1 MHLLVLLLAALA
13 AARPDDISFD
23 GEEKAADETAATTTE
38 AVDAAEL
45 GVRQASRQV
54 NCQCQCSSITFLD
67 KFGKI
72 NGNCRS
78 SDNTGAVWCYV
89 DPRFTQCADLQRSTR
104 TTSLWSYQACATPD
118 LSSPQ
123 CGGFG
128 GNNGGF
134 SGNNGGFG
142 GNNGGFG
149 GSNGNFGGSNGG
161 FGGSTGGFGGSTGG
175 FGGSTGGFGGSTGGF
190 GGSTGGFGGSTGG
203 FGGSSG
209 NFGGSNGFNNGI
221 PNNGFNTGV
230 PNQGFQNNN
239 GGFANNGIRT
249 PSVTVGGLV
258 GTGTNGFSV
267 GSGAASGPE
276 GFPFQENGGFQAVL
290 SLAERKATAAKAGEG
305 SASEAPV
312 SESSD
317 SVSFSR

>member
-1 MHLLVLLLAALA
+1 MLLLVLLLVATA
-13 AARPDDISFD
+13 AARPEDINFG
-23 GEEKAADETAATTTE
+23 GEEKAAEETTTAAAAADET
-38 AVDAAEL
+38 EL

-67 KFGKI
+67 KFGNI

-78 SDNTGAVWCYV
+78 SDTTGAVWCYV
-89 DPRFTQCADLQRSTR
+89 DPRFSQCADLRRSTR
-104 TTSLWSYQACATPD
+104 TTSQWSYQACATPD
-118 LSSPQ
+118 LASPQ
-123 CGGFG
+123 CG
-128 GNNGGF
+128 
-134 SGNNGGFG
+134 GGFG

-149 GSNGNFGGSNGG
+149 GNNGG

-190 GGSTGGFGGSTGG
+190 GGSTGGFGGSTGS
-203 FGGSSG
+203 FGGSNG
-209 NFGGSNGFNNGI
+209 NFGGSTGGFGGSTGGFGGSTGFNNGI
-221 PNNGFNTGV
+221 PNTGFNTGL
-230 PNQGFQNNN
+230 PNQGFNNNNNN
-239 GGFANNGIRT
+239 GGFVSGGIRS
-249 PSVTVGGLV
+249 PSNTAGSPLI

-290 SLAERKATAAKAGEG
+290 SLAERKATAAKAGEEP
-305 SASEAPV
+305 ATEAPAAQGD
-312 SESSD
+312 D

>member
-1 MHLLVLLLAALA
+1 MLLLVLVLVATA
-13 AARPDDISFD
+13 AARPEDISFG
-23 GEEKAADETAATTTE
+23 GEEKAAEETTTAAAADET
-38 AVDAAEL
+38 EL

-67 KFGKI
+67 KFGNI

-78 SDNTGAVWCYV
+78 SDTTGAVWCYV
-89 DPRFTQCADLQRSTR
+89 DPRFSQCADLRRSTR
-104 TTSLWSYQACATPD
+104 TTSQWSYQACATPD
-118 LSSPQ
+118 LASPQ
-123 CGGFG
+123 CG
-128 GNNGGF
+128 
-134 SGNNGGFG
+134 GGFG

-149 GSNGNFGGSNGG
+149 GGFGGSNGG

-175 FGGSTGGFGGSTGGF
+175 FGGSNGNFGGSTGGF

-203 FGGSSG
+203 FGGGSSG
-209 NFGGSNGFNNGI
+209 NFGGSTGGFGGSTGFNNGI
-221 PNNGFNTGV
+221 PNTGFNTGL
-230 PNQGFQNNN
+230 PNQGFNNNNNN
-239 GGFANNGIRT
+239 GGFVSGGIRS
-249 PSVTVGGLV
+249 PSNTAGSPLI

-290 SLAERKATAAKAGEG
+290 SLAERKATAAKAGEEP
-305 SASEAPV
+305 ATEAPAAQGD
-312 SESSD
+312 D